1 MSDTENAVQSIAGG
15 IQIDGS
21 SVEDVERSK
30 VILLNHLRELDLEQY
45 VAASVC
51 HCGISPNVR
60 FSLREV
66 FADEFAPQGDTT
78 QLCQKLSLDTV
89 NQPRDLEREIV
100 LTMLLNPATFQFPSD
115 EELAAA
121 VRVRM
126 NIVAA
131 ARKTLLEFRTH
142 AADRPIEYWVYDE
155 DRGIILLPGQP
166 LIDALQA
173 ATQPGDSGK
182 RYTFSCRRAAEYIVL
197 LGVAQEAKSRHPEL
211 FEKLHRQAEA
221 SALKGREFERIFL
234 RENGSIAVPLPLRYF
249 VPGDRTWFRN
259 PDKDSAEATGYEG
272 SWTFYLGDGLFADF
286 WKKEGSFTLTS
297 KCLSIFYW
305 RQATYRDEQGEMQI
319 DEELADALLAKGLLD
334 PVVTE
339 SILLEM
345 LRHQAPLGTFGGGCV
360 EATREYPRQICRGTA
375 DLVLP
380 DVGPLS

>member
-1 MSDTENAVQSIAGG
+1 MSDAESADDAIAGG
-15 IQIDGS
+15 VQFHGS
-21 SVEDVERSK
+21 NEDEGQQSK
-30 VILLNHLRELDLEQY
+30 EKFLNYLRELGLEQY
-45 VAASVC
+45 VMATVC
-51 HCGISPNVR
+51 HGDVSPNVR
-60 FSLREV
+60 FELWEE

-78 QLCQKLSLDTV
+78 QLCQKLNLDTV

-100 LTMLLNPATFQFPSD
+100 LAMLLNPATFQFPSD

-142 AADRPIEYWVYDE
+142 EAERPVEYWVYDE
-155 DRGIILLPGQP
+155 DRGIILLPGRP

-211 FEKLHRQAEA
+211 FEQLHRQAEA
-221 SALKGREFERIFL
+221 SALKGREFERVFL
-234 RENGSIAVPLPLRYF
+234 RENGSIAAPLPLKFF

-259 PDKDSAEATGYEG
+259 PDKDSSEATGYEG
-272 SWTFYLGDGLFADF
+272 SWTFYLGNGLFADF
-286 WKKEGSFTLTS
+286 WKKDGSFTLTT
-297 KCLSIFYW
+297 KCLSIYFW
-305 RQATYRDEQGEMQI
+305 RKSTYRDDQGELQI
-319 DEELADALLAKGLLD
+319 DEEITDALLAKALADPIETDRILD
-334 PVVTE
+334 
-339 SILLEM
+339 EM

-380 DVGPLS
+380 DVG